1 MDKRIKLIILITV
14 FALLLIAAT
23 IGYSFLSKQYKPE
36 NNVSVSNS
44 QSSRQAAPDFTVK
57 DANGNDV
64 KLSDFKGKP
73 VVLNFWASWCPPCR
87 SEMPDYNTIYQK
99 YSDKGVVFLMVNMTD
114 GQRETIDIA
123 KKFVKDNNYKF
134 SVYFDVNSDA
144 ANNYGIS
151 SIPDSLFIDK
161 NGNIV
166 NSYVGAIDEAT
177 IQSNIETLLK

>member
-1 MDKRIKLIILITV
+1 MDKRTKLIIAIAV
-14 FALLLIAAT
+14 FGLLLMAAY
-23 IGYSFLSKQYKPE
+23 IGYSFLSKQYKPKS
-36 NNVSVSNS
+36 NASVSNS

-87 SEMPDYNTIYQK
+87 GEMPDYNTLFQK
-99 YSDKGVVFLMVNMTD
+99 YGDKGVVFLMVNMTD

-123 KKFVKDNNYKF
+123 KKFVKDSNYKF
-134 SVYFDVNSDA
+134 DIYFDVNSDA

-166 NSYVGAIDEAT
+166 NSYEGAIDEAT
-177 IQSNIETLLK
+177 IQRNIDTLLK